1 MEVPEL
7 RCDRFEGVVVLR
19 PERQTLAI
27 VADVGY
33 ICSMIPQELTE
44 FRTRMGWSQAE
55 LGRRLEL
62 SPSRLADYETGF
74 TRGRARRPAPIPKA
88 VELACAWLEEHE
100 GKKQPLADAAWLA
113 LLRSLAVSDGVIE
126 GDSREAIYSPPRG
139 L

>member
-1 MEVPEL
+1 M
-7 RCDRFEGVVVLR
+7 RWA
-19 PERQTLAI
+19 LAI
-27 VADVGY
+27 VAEVGHV
-33 ICSMIPQELTE
+33 CSMTPQELTE
-44 FRTRMGWSQAE
+44 FRSRMGWSQAE

-100 GKKQPLADAAWLA
+100 GKKQPLTDAEWFA
-113 LLRSLAVSDGVIE
+113 LLRSLAVSDRVIE
-126 GDSREAIYSPPRG
+126 DDSREAIYSPPRG

>member
-1 MEVPEL
+1 MTP
-7 RCDRFEGVVVLR
+7 R
-19 PERQTLAI
+19 
-27 VADVGY
+27 
-33 ICSMIPQELTE
+33 ELTE
-44 FRTRMGWSQAE
+44 FRIRMGWSQAE

-100 GKKQPLADAAWLA
+100 GKKRPLSDAEWFA

-126 GDSREAIYSPPRG
+126 DDSREVIYGLPRG

>member
-1 MEVPEL
+1 M
-7 RCDRFEGVVVLR
+7 
-19 PERQTLAI
+19 RQAPAI
-27 VADVGY
+27 VAEADYV
-33 ICSMIPQELTE
+33 CSMTTQELTE
-44 FRTRMGWSQAE
+44 FRTRMGWSQTE

-74 TRGRARRPAPIPKA
+74 TRGRERRPAPIPKV

-126 GDSREAIYSPPRG
+126 DDSREAIYSPPRG

>member
-1 MEVPEL
+1 MIAEV
-7 RCDRFEGVVVLR
+7 GH
-19 PERQTLAI
+19 I
-27 VADVGY
+27 S
-33 ICSMIPQELTE
+33 SMTPQELTE

-74 TRGRARRPAPIPKA
+74 TRRRERRPAPIPKT

-100 GKKQPLADAAWLA
+100 GKKQPLADTEWFA
-113 LLRSLAVSDGVIE
+113 LLRSLAVSDKVIE
-126 GDSREAIYSPPRG
+126 DDSREAIYSPQRG